1 MNERDAK
8 KIKKAVALKYDRGLD
23 QAPVVQAKGE
33 GEIARRI
40 IEAAKEYHIP
50 VQEDPNL
57 VALLAELDLNQMI
70 PPELYRAVAEIFSF
84 IYKIDE
90 SYSKKE

>member
-8 KIKKAVALKYDRGLD
+8 KRKKAVALKYDRGLD

-57 VALLAELDLNQMI
+57 VSLLAELDLNQMI

-84 IYKIDE
+84 IYKVDE